1 MAFFTYIV
9 ASGRNG
15 TIYTGSTDDLV
26 TRVFQHKNKTFTGF
40 TAKHSVDQLV
50 WYEVFES
57 RSAAFKRE
65 RQIKKW
71 NRAWKLDLIEKANP
85 GWRDLHEA
93 LRLGDL
99 KDAKDWSPPLTK
111 TDVDRENE

>member
-9 ASGRNG
+9 ASGRTG

-26 TRVFQHKNKTFTGF
+26 TRVFQHKNKTFKGF
-40 TAKHSVDQLV
+40 TTKHGVDQLV
-50 WYEVFES
+50 WYEVFDS

-71 NRAWKLDLIEKANP
+71 NRLWRLDLIEKANP
-85 GWRDLHEA
+85 GWRDLHEE

-99 KDAKDWSPPLTK
+99 KDAKDWSPPPGP
-111 TDVDRENE
+111 DGQDND

>member
-1 MAFFTYIV
+1 MAFFTYIA

-26 TRVFQHKNKTFTGF
+26 TRVFQHKNKTFAGF
-40 TAKHSVDQLV
+40 TAKHGVDQLV
-50 WYEVFES
+50 WFEVHES
-57 RSAAFKRE
+57 REAAFRRE

-71 NRAWKLDLIEKANP
+71 NRAWRLELIEKTNP
-85 GWRDLHEA
+85 GWRDLHEE

-99 KDAKDWSPPLTK
+99 KDAKDWSPPSE
-111 TDVDRENE
+111 TDGQDND